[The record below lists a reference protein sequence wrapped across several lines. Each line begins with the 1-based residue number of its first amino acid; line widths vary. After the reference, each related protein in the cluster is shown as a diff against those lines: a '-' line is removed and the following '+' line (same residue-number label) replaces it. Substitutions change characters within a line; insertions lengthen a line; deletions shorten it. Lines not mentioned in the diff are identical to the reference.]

1 MSDQP
6 SQIRKN
12 DVVELDIESL
22 AFKGKGVAHLDGF
35 TVFVERAIPGQ
46 KVKARVHKKKSNYAE
61 AYAFEV
67 IHRSPLEVDPRCSYF
82 GSCGGCL
89 LQNLNYNEQ
98 LIQKRQQVKELLE
111 HIGGFQQVEILP
123 TMPSPDSYFYRNK
136 MEFTFSNY
144 RWLLPGDID
153 SGLTIDRNFALGLHV
168 PGSFTK
174 VIDIQECHLLSERS
188 NGVFQAIRKFAAASS
203 FAPYTTRDHSGF
215 WRFVVIRES
224 KSLGQMMVNI
234 VTAQDVK
241 GAEKV
246 LELSRLLNEQFP
258 CITTCVHN
266 VSRKKAQIA
275 FGDLETVLFGPGYIE
290 EQLGQTRYRI
300 SANSFFQTN
309 TRQAESMYRLIREWG
324 AFGSDDIVYDLYSG
338 AGGIALF
345 IAPLVKQVIGF
356 ELVPQAIAD
365 AGVNCRLNG
374 IENCI
379 FVEGDLKDQIANP
392 LEIIE
397 KYGQPSIVIID
408 PPRSGLHPKLPERIL
423 QLRPERILYVSCDPS
438 TLARDL
444 KLLCA
449 SDFAPQKV
457 QPVDMFPNT
466 PHCET
471 VVLLEK
477 K

>member
-1 MSDQP
+1 MNDQP
-6 SQIRKN
+6 NQIRRN
-12 DVVELDIESL
+12 DIIELDIESL

-35 TVFVERAIPGQ
+35 TIFVERGIPRQ
-46 KVKARVHKKKSNYAE
+46 KVKARVVKKKSNYAE

-67 IHRSPLEVDPRCSYF
+67 VNHSPLEVAPRCRYF

-89 LQNLNYNEQ
+89 LQNLNYGEQ

-111 HIGGFQQVEILP
+111 HIGGFQNVEILP
-123 TMPSPDSYFYRNK
+123 TMPSPDTYFYRNK
-136 MEFTFSNY
+136 MEFTFSNF
-144 RWLLPGDID
+144 RWLLPDEID
-153 SGLTIDRNFALGLHV
+153 AGLMVDRDFALGLHV
-168 PGSFTK
+168 PNSFTK
-174 VIDIQECHLLSERS
+174 VIDIKECFLLSERS
-188 NGVFQAIRKFAAASS
+188 NIVFEAIRKFAAASS
-203 FAPYTTRDHSGF
+203 FAPYTTKDHSGF

-224 KSLGQMMVNI
+224 KTLGQMMVNL
-234 VTAQDVK
+234 VTAQDAK
-241 GAEKV
+241 GEGKV
-246 LELSRLLNEQFP
+246 QELSRLLIEQFP
-258 CITTCVHN
+258 FITTCVHN

-275 FGDLETVLFGPGYIE
+275 FGDHENTLFGPGYIE
-290 EQLGQTRYRI
+290 EVLAQTRYRI

-309 TRQAESMYRLIREWG
+309 TLQAEAMYRLIREWG
-324 AFGSDDIVYDLYSG
+324 AFEKNDIVYDLYSG

-345 IAPLVKQVIGF
+345 IAPLVGRVVGF
-356 ELVPQAIAD
+356 ELVQQAIAD
-365 AGVNCRLNG
+365 AEVNCRLNA
-374 IENCI
+374 IDNCN

-392 LEIIE
+392 PEIIE
-397 KYGQPSIVIID
+397 KCGQPSIVIID

-449 SDFAPQKV
+449 SDFSPVKV

-466 PHCET
+466 AHCET